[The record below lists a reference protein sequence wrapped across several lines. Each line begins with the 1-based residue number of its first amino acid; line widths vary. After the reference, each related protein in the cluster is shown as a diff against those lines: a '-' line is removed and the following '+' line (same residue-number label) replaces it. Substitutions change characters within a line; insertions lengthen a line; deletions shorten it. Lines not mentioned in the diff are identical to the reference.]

1 MTSGIATERQS
12 VAAIAARSYVA
23 LVHYPVYDKNRRVVA
38 TSITNLDIHDIAR
51 SSRTYGIASYFLVHP
66 VAAQR
71 ELASRIVG
79 HWQDSEGRKQNDFR
93 SDALSSVRV
102 ASSIEETIACIT
114 ALHGQPPLVVG
125 TSAQRH
131 PRALAYRELLGL
143 PELETRPLLLLF
155 GTGWGLVSE
164 WVEKTDRML
173 CPINGPTDYNH
184 LSVRSAAAIIL
195 DRLFQEP
202 ETKLGEHS
210 V

>member
-1 MTSGIATERQS
+1 MTRSDDQKAARSAT
-12 VAAIAARSYVA
+12 AAIAGRSYVA

-102 ASSIEETIACIT
+102 ASSIEETIAAIT
-114 ALHGQPPLVVG
+114 AMHGQPPLVVG
-125 TSAQRH
+125 TTAQRQ
-131 PRALAYRELLGL
+131 PGALAYSELLGL
-143 PELETRPLLLLF
+143 PELESRPLLLLF
-155 GTGWGLVSE
+155 GTGWGLPPSVVASADATLPPIR
-164 WVEKTDRML
+164 VEGT
-173 CPINGPTDYNH
+173 GFNH
-184 LSVRSAAAIIL
+184 LSVRAACAIAL
-195 DRLFQEP
+195 DRLRGP
-202 ETKLGEHS
+202 K
-210 V
+210 